1 MNPTVLFCSIAV
13 LRCCGLNKIPIG
25 GLSMTS
31 EEFQS
36 KCVQISH
43 FIHYE
48 LSNWIDLAVF
58 TQNSFE
64 DLGELY
70 YQHILSHVDMASI
83 DLINRVVK
91 ADSPKSFIFEQQ
103 ADYYTALCK
112 LMRLKS
118 LPSAVF
124 PSMQQ
129 KFNSIFVQLYTQ
141 AKQTYISKINQI
153 NSQLL
158 LAKQQSNSIK
168 QATPSLSFLRDL
180 TSDEDTLL
188 KACSDCN
195 MLRTRKEMLEFGMN
209 YVDTKLF
216 EFCDINDPQKITE
229 TLSYETLKLCK
240 TSSPNI
246 DFIFSPYQ
254 DYLDLLLDD
263 INRSYLIFFKI
274 KVYTIIDNGRSR
286 CRQLFY
292 TKSENDAVLE
302 YKNYLSKIPKFDVLN
317 QQKATAPSDYNN
329 SLAQIVSDYSLIN
342 ELKENINKCVTLRHR
357 KNLLSKA
364 VTLFEEAEYDIFNNF
379 VPIQIEGAFADFLT
393 DATTFTRFTHMDI
406 YTNAVLKD
414 KIKLLEDHNSNI
426 YPEAIEY
433 FKFYFNNLIRNK
445 IAHGKYSS
453 NSDSLDSLIF
463 AHELLMDLCT
473 LVHMII
479 RRSETEKM
487 YRFIHGYKSYYE
499 KFSTEDKNPV
509 FEPLFN
515 DMTGKKTIHTYDAL
529 ENYRPIQVTYWL
541 INPYY
546 EKIYGQVDDTTEL
559 LALRNDFLS
568 KEFWEFVLE
577 RLNDITSTGWDYISV
592 SDEFL
597 SVVKGLFKCNLSHDV
612 RNILG
617 NVHAALVKI
626 KSFH

>member
-1 MNPTVLFCSIAV
+1 M
-13 LRCCGLNKIPIG
+13 
-25 GLSMTS
+25 
-31 EEFQS
+31 
-36 KCVQISH
+36 
-43 FIHYE
+43 
-48 LSNWIDLAVF
+48 
-58 TQNSFE
+58 
-64 DLGELY
+64 
-70 YQHILSHVDMASI
+70 
-83 DLINRVVK
+83 
-91 ADSPKSFIFEQQ
+91 
-103 ADYYTALCK
+103 
-112 LMRLKS
+112 
-118 LPSAVF
+118 
-124 PSMQQ
+124 
-129 KFNSIFVQLYTQ
+129 
-141 AKQTYISKINQI
+141 
-153 NSQLL
+153 
-158 LAKQQSNSIK
+158 
-168 QATPSLSFLRDL
+168 
-180 TSDEDTLL
+180 
-188 KACSDCN
+188 
-195 MLRTRKEMLEFGMN
+195 
-209 YVDTKLF
+209 
-216 EFCDINDPQKITE
+216 
-229 TLSYETLKLCK
+229 
-240 TSSPNI
+240 
-246 DFIFSPYQ
+246 
-254 DYLDLLLDD
+254 
-263 INRSYLIFFKI
+263 
-274 KVYTIIDNGRSR
+274 
-286 CRQLFY
+286 Y

-453 NSDSLDSLIF
+453 NSDSLDSSIF

>member
-1 MNPTVLFCSIAV
+1 
-13 LRCCGLNKIPIG
+13 
-25 GLSMTS
+25 MTP
-31 EEFQS
+31 ELQT
-36 KCVQISH
+36 KCEQISR

-48 LSNWIDLAVF
+48 LPNWIDPAVF
-58 TQNSFE
+58 TRNSFK

-70 YQHILSHVDMASI
+70 YQHILSHIDMSSI
-83 DLINRVVK
+83 NLINCVVK
-91 ADSPKSFIFEQQ
+91 AESSKSSIFNQQ
-103 ADYYTALCK
+103 SDYYTALCK
-112 LMRLKS
+112 LIRLKS
-118 LPSAVF
+118 LPSTLF

-141 AKQTYISKINQI
+141 VKQNYISKINQI

-158 LAKQQSNSIK
+158 LSKRQSDTIK
-168 QATPSLSFLRDL
+168 RATPSLSFLRDL
-180 TSDEDTLL
+180 TSDEDNLL

-209 YVDTKLF
+209 YVDTKLS
-216 EFCDINDPQKITE
+216 EFCDINDPQKISE

-254 DYLDLLLDD
+254 DYLNLLLDD
-263 INRSYLIFFKI
+263 INRPYLIFFKI
-274 KVYTIIDNGRSR
+274 KVYTIIDNGRAR
-286 CRQLFY
+286 YRQLYY

-302 YKNYLSKIPKFDVLN
+302 CKNYLSKIPEFDLLN
-317 QQKATAPSDYNN
+317 QQKTTAPSDYNN
-329 SLAQIVSDYSLIN
+329 SLAQIISDYNLIN

-364 VTLFEEAEYDIFNNF
+364 ITLFEEAEYDIFNNF
-379 VPIQIEGAFADFLT
+379 VPIQIEGVFADFLT
-393 DATTFTRFTHMDI
+393 DATTFIRFTHMDI

-414 KIKLLEDHNSNI
+414 KIKLLEDHNCNI

-453 NSDSLDSLIF
+453 NSDPLESSIF

-499 KFSTEDKNPV
+499 KFSTGDKNPV

-577 RLNDITSTGWDYISV
+577 RLNDVTSTGWDYISV

-617 NVHAALVKI
+617 NVHAALVEI

>member
-1 MNPTVLFCSIAV
+1 
-13 LRCCGLNKIPIG
+13 
-25 GLSMTS
+25 MTP

-48 LSNWIDLAVF
+48 LSDWIDLAVF

-229 TLSYETLKLCK
+229 TLSYETLKICK

-274 KVYTIIDNGRSR
+274 KVYTIIDNGRSS

-426 YPEAIEY
+426 YPETIEY

-453 NSDSLDSLIF
+453 NSDSLDSSIF

-617 NVHAALVKI
+617 NVHAALIKI

>member
-1 MNPTVLFCSIAV
+1 MNT
-13 LRCCGLNKIPIG
+13 KG
-25 GLSMTS
+25 GLSMTP
-31 EEFQS
+31 EELQT
-36 KCVQISH
+36 KCEQISH

-48 LSNWIDLAVF
+48 LPNWIDSAVF
-58 TQNSFE
+58 TQNSFK

-70 YQHILSHVDMASI
+70 YQHILNHVDMASI

-91 ADSPKSFIFEQQ
+91 IDSPTSFTFDQQ
-103 ADYYTALCK
+103 EDYYTAVCK
-112 LMRLKS
+112 LIHLKS
-118 LPSAVF
+118 LPAILF

-141 AKQTYISKINQI
+141 AKQNYISKINQI

-158 LAKQQSNSIK
+158 LSKQQSDTIK

-180 TSDEDTLL
+180 TSDENTLL
-188 KACSDCN
+188 KAYSDCN

-229 TLSYETLKLCK
+229 TLYYETLRLCEK
-240 TSSPNI
+240 STP
-246 DFIFSPYQ
+246 DFTLIFSPYQ
-254 DYLDLLLDD
+254 SYLDLFLDD

-274 KVYTIIDNGRSR
+274 KVYTIIDNAQAHYMQQCYIKDETEAG
-286 CRQLFY
+286 
-292 TKSENDAVLE
+292 LE
-302 YKNYLSKIPKFDVLN
+302 YKNYLDNIPKFDVLN
-317 QQKATAPSDYNN
+317 QQKTTAPSDYNN
-329 SLAQIVSDYSLIN
+329 SLVKIVSDYNLIN

-357 KNLLSKA
+357 KTLLSKA

-414 KIKLLEDHNSNI
+414 KIKLLEDHNCNI

-453 NSDSLDSLIF
+453 TSTSLDSSIF

-499 KFSTEDKNPV
+499 KFSTGDKNPV

-515 DMTGKKTIHTYDAL
+515 DMTGNKTIHTYDTL

-546 EKIYGQVDDTTEL
+546 EKIYGQVDDTAEL

-577 RLNDITSTGWDYISV
+577 RLNNIISTGWDYIFI

-597 SVVKGLFKCNLSHDV
+597 SVVKGLFKYNLSFDV
-612 RNILG
+612 RKILG
-617 NVHAALVKI
+617 NVHAALIKI

>member
-414 KIKLLEDHNSNI
+414 KIKLLEDYNSNI

-453 NSDSLDSLIF
+453 NSDSLDSSIF

>member
-1 MNPTVLFCSIAV
+1 
-13 LRCCGLNKIPIG
+13 
-25 GLSMTS
+25 MTS

-286 CRQLFY
+286 YRQLFY

-426 YPEAIEY
+426 YPEVIEY

-453 NSDSLDSLIF
+453 NSDSLDSSIF

>member
-329 SLAQIVSDYSLIN
+329 SL
-342 ELKENINKCVTLRHR
+342 
-357 KNLLSKA
+357 
-364 VTLFEEAEYDIFNNF
+364 
-379 VPIQIEGAFADFLT
+379 
-393 DATTFTRFTHMDI
+393 
-406 YTNAVLKD
+406 
-414 KIKLLEDHNSNI
+414 
-426 YPEAIEY
+426 
-433 FKFYFNNLIRNK
+433 
-445 IAHGKYSS
+445 
-453 NSDSLDSLIF
+453 
-463 AHELLMDLCT
+463 
-473 LVHMII
+473 
-479 RRSETEKM
+479 
-487 YRFIHGYKSYYE
+487 
-499 KFSTEDKNPV
+499 
-509 FEPLFN
+509 
-515 DMTGKKTIHTYDAL
+515 
-529 ENYRPIQVTYWL
+529 
-541 INPYY
+541 
-546 EKIYGQVDDTTEL
+546 
-559 LALRNDFLS
+559 
-568 KEFWEFVLE
+568 E

-597 SVVKGLFKCNLSHDV
+597 SVVKGLFKK
-612 RNILG
+612 R
-617 NVHAALVKI
+617 VHFLYAATHKPVL
-626 KSFH
+626 

>member
-1 MNPTVLFCSIAV
+1 MAP
-13 LRCCGLNKIPIG
+13 
-25 GLSMTS
+25 

-36 KCVQISH
+36 KCIQISH

-426 YPEAIEY
+426 YPETIEY

-453 NSDSLDSLIF
+453 NSDSLDSSIF

>member
-1 MNPTVLFCSIAV
+1 
-13 LRCCGLNKIPIG
+13 
-25 GLSMTS
+25 MTS

-195 MLRTRKEMLEFGMN
+195 MLRIRKEMLEFGMN

-263 INRSYLIFFKI
+263 INRSYLIFLKLKSI
-274 KVYTIIDNGRSR
+274 
-286 CRQLFY
+286 QL
-292 TKSENDAVLE
+292 
-302 YKNYLSKIPKFDVLN
+302 
-317 QQKATAPSDYNN
+317 
-329 SLAQIVSDYSLIN
+329 
-342 ELKENINKCVTLRHR
+342 
-357 KNLLSKA
+357 
-364 VTLFEEAEYDIFNNF
+364 
-379 VPIQIEGAFADFLT
+379 
-393 DATTFTRFTHMDI
+393 
-406 YTNAVLKD
+406 
-414 KIKLLEDHNSNI
+414 
-426 YPEAIEY
+426 
-433 FKFYFNNLIRNK
+433 
-445 IAHGKYSS
+445 
-453 NSDSLDSLIF
+453 
-463 AHELLMDLCT
+463 
-473 LVHMII
+473 
-479 RRSETEKM
+479 
-487 YRFIHGYKSYYE
+487 
-499 KFSTEDKNPV
+499 
-509 FEPLFN
+509 
-515 DMTGKKTIHTYDAL
+515 
-529 ENYRPIQVTYWL
+529 
-541 INPYY
+541 
-546 EKIYGQVDDTTEL
+546 
-559 LALRNDFLS
+559 
-568 KEFWEFVLE
+568 
-577 RLNDITSTGWDYISV
+577 
-592 SDEFL
+592 
-597 SVVKGLFKCNLSHDV
+597 
-612 RNILG
+612 
-617 NVHAALVKI
+617 
-626 KSFH
+626 

>member
-1 MNPTVLFCSIAV
+1 
-13 LRCCGLNKIPIG
+13 
-25 GLSMTS
+25 MTS

-426 YPEAIEY
+426 YPEANEY

-453 NSDSLDSLIF
+453 NSDSLDSSIF

-626 KSFH
+626 KSLSL

>member
-1 MNPTVLFCSIAV
+1 
-13 LRCCGLNKIPIG
+13 
-25 GLSMTS
+25 MTP

-48 LSNWIDLAVF
+48 LSDWIDLAVF

-229 TLSYETLKLCK
+229 TLSYETLKICK

-379 VPIQIEGAFADFLT
+379 VPLQIEGAFADFLT

-453 NSDSLDSLIF
+453 NSDSLDSSIF

-546 EKIYGQVDDTTEL
+546 EKIYGQVDDTT
-559 LALRNDFLS
+559 
-568 KEFWEFVLE
+568 
-577 RLNDITSTGWDYISV
+577 
-592 SDEFL
+592 
-597 SVVKGLFKCNLSHDV
+597 
-612 RNILG
+612 
-617 NVHAALVKI
+617 
-626 KSFH
+626 

>member
-1 MNPTVLFCSIAV
+1 
-13 LRCCGLNKIPIG
+13 
-25 GLSMTS
+25 MTS

-426 YPEAIEY
+426 YTEAIEY

-453 NSDSLDSLIF
+453 NSDSLDSSIF

>member
-1 MNPTVLFCSIAV
+1 MHPAVLFCNIAV

-25 GLSMTS
+25 GLSMTP

-48 LSNWIDLAVF
+48 LSDWIDLAVF

-216 EFCDINDPQKITE
+216 EFCDINDPQK
-229 TLSYETLKLCK
+229 
-240 TSSPNI
+240 
-246 DFIFSPYQ
+246 
-254 DYLDLLLDD
+254 
-263 INRSYLIFFKI
+263 
-274 KVYTIIDNGRSR
+274 
-286 CRQLFY
+286 
-292 TKSENDAVLE
+292 
-302 YKNYLSKIPKFDVLN
+302 
-317 QQKATAPSDYNN
+317 NN
-329 SLAQIVSDYSLIN
+329 
-342 ELKENINKCVTLRHR
+342 
-357 KNLLSKA
+357 
-364 VTLFEEAEYDIFNNF
+364 
-379 VPIQIEGAFADFLT
+379 
-393 DATTFTRFTHMDI
+393 
-406 YTNAVLKD
+406 
-414 KIKLLEDHNSNI
+414 
-426 YPEAIEY
+426 
-433 FKFYFNNLIRNK
+433 
-445 IAHGKYSS
+445 
-453 NSDSLDSLIF
+453 
-463 AHELLMDLCT
+463 
-473 LVHMII
+473 
-479 RRSETEKM
+479 
-487 YRFIHGYKSYYE
+487 
-499 KFSTEDKNPV
+499 
-509 FEPLFN
+509 
-515 DMTGKKTIHTYDAL
+515 
-529 ENYRPIQVTYWL
+529 
-541 INPYY
+541 
-546 EKIYGQVDDTTEL
+546 
-559 LALRNDFLS
+559 
-568 KEFWEFVLE
+568 
-577 RLNDITSTGWDYISV
+577 
-592 SDEFL
+592 
-597 SVVKGLFKCNLSHDV
+597 
-612 RNILG
+612 
-617 NVHAALVKI
+617 
-626 KSFH
+626 